1 MEIEWDE
8 RKRLANIAKHRLDFE
23 DVVLVLDSDKV
34 LRLLARPAG
43 EEVRYRAIGYVRG
56 IPVAV
61 IYTERGTAIRVIS
74 MRRARDDERRILLEA
89 LQRS

>member
-23 DVVLVLDSDKV
+23 DAVLESDKV

-43 EEVRYRAIGYVRG
+43 EEGRHRAIGYVRG
-56 IPVAV
+56 ILIAV

-74 MRRARDDERRILLEA
+74 MQRARDDGRRILLEA